1 MGTGALSKRPRK
13 VDLESYGLAR
23 PQPISLD
30 VTSAAFM
37 PEVTS
42 TSGNLALP
50 ETD

>member
-1 MGTGALSKRPRK
+1 MGTGALSKHPRK
-13 VDLESYGLAR
+13 VDLESYG
-23 PQPISLD
+23 PLD